1 MNKRSV
7 FMTKKAKSKYYVVWK
22 GLKTGVFDSWEE
34 CRSQVHGVEGAQ
46 YKAFETPEEAQKALK
61 EPAQKHIYKKSNEQ
75 NALKK
80 RVSHKDIIQ
89 DSISVDAAW
98 NTATGDM
105 EYRGVYTWNGEEI
118 FHRGPYRDGTNN
130 IGEFLALV
138 HILALLE
145 KTGKKTPVYSD
156 SRTAIVWVKNKRA
169 NTKLAP
175 TSRNAEL
182 FDLISRAEKWLKEHT
197 ISNPIL
203 KWETEFWGEI
213 PADFGRK

>member
-1 MNKRSV
+1 
-7 FMTKKAKSKYYVVWK
+7 MTKKAKQKYYVVWK
-22 GLKTGVFDSWEE
+22 GLNPGIYDSWEE
-34 CRSQVHGVEGAQ
+34 CRKQVHGSEGAQ
-46 YKAFETPEEAQKALK
+46 YKAFESIEEAQKAFSDA
-61 EPAQKHIYKKSNEQ
+61 PQKHIYKKSNEQ
-75 NALKK
+75 EALKK
-80 RVSHKDIIQ
+80 RVSHKDIIK

-118 FHRGPYRDGTNN
+118 FHRGPFPDGTNN

-138 HILALLE
+138 HALALLE
-145 KTGKKTPVYSD
+145 KNGKKSPVYSD
-156 SRTAIVWVKNKRA
+156 SRTAIAWVRNKRA
-169 NTKLAP
+169 NTKLQQ

-182 FDLISRAEKWLKEHT
+182 FDLLSRAETWLREHT
-197 ISNPIL
+197 VSNPIL